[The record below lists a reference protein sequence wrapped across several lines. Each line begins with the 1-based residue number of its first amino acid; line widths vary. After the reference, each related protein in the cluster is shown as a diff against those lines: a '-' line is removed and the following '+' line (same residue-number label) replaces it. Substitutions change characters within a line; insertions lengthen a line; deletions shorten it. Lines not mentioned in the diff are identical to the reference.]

1 MTLFMMDMIKANTLL
16 WLTI

>member
-16 WLTI
+16 WLTV